1 MCKVRRVSRK
11 AGRANHLFILL
22 FVALLLPGCA
32 GHSIPVEQQEQL
44 VVAPAVSEAPVL
56 VALAPSFLLQGT
68 QLFHNRIGRVEASR
82 EKGREVVGI
91 NADIPVIYTGSRFFS
106 TDKGTY
112 TNLVYRVHFSA
123 TPFSLIPFYLGAG
136 RNVGLLVILT
146 LDTQYRPLLVTTVNT
161 CGCYAVSIP
170 TELVSPAFFPDDW
183 PPAQISV
190 YGESLPARIKSVQAN
205 ETIQVKVRSD
215 VHRVMDIRV
224 IPRDTGLPTPV
235 LPAEVV
241 GLETLKRLPVNDGT
255 VTSLYY
261 EHWPLAGHVKGAMKP
276 WESLSLSL
284 VSLDF
289 FVGMDKDFGDTRE
302 GGSRFYTSLK
312 PWNRSASDMND
323 FAAYLRFNGWKL

>member
-11 AGRANHLFILL
+11 AGRAKHLFILL
-22 FVALLLPGCA
+22 FAALLLPGCA
-32 GHSIPVEQQEQL
+32 GHSLPVAQQEHL
-44 VVAPAVSEAPVL
+44 VVAPTVSASPVL
-56 VALAPSFLLQGT
+56 VARAPSFLLQGT
-68 QLFHNRIGRVEASR
+68 QTPHNRIGRVEATR
-82 EKGREVVGI
+82 EKGQEVVGI
-91 NADIPVIYTGSRFFS
+91 NADIPVIYAGSQFFS

-146 LDTQYRPLLVTTVNT
+146 LDKQSRPLLVTTVNT

-170 TELVSPAFFPDDW
+170 TELLPSSFYPDHW

-190 YGESLPARIKSVQAN
+190 YGELLPARIKSVQAN
-205 ETIQVKVRSD
+205 EIIQVKVRAD

-224 IPRDTGLPTPV
+224 IPRDSVHSTPV
-235 LPAEVV
+235 RQAEVV
-241 GLETLKRLPVNDGT
+241 GLETLKRLPVNDGS

-261 EHWPLAGHVKGAMKP
+261 EHWPLAGHVKGALKP

-289 FVGMDKDFGDTRE
+289 FVGMDKDFGDPRA